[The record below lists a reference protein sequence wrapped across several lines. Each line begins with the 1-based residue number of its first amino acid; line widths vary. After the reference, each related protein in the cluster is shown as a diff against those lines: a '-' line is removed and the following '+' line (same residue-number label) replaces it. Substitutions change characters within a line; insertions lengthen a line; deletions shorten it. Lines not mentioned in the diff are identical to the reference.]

1 MDKDA
6 LKKVLLSEG
15 LLEERDELFDED
27 VTVRDWVSRH
37 EDLVRSNRAIAQ
49 AIQADA
55 PHDVKAGYFKDK
67 DEKRQYEAGEKKYN
81 EERSKK
87 QQLADE
93 YQRAKDIEDL
103 SSFSLPRTTSD
114 MSLKDRAK
122 AAAKY
127 LNDNLIAL
135 GFNLTPQAAKN
146 VYIKEGYEPSKIG
159 LQAGIGT
166 VANVAEL
173 LPGPGKLGKA
183 IATFSAP
190 VIRAGQD
197 IYDGKDLSE
206 VGGNF
211 AFDTGLNSLFSY
223 MPVKEVWNYGKRV
236 LGQGG
241 EAGEKVLKGKVD
253 DILEQAD
260 LFENKDE
267 TLKYLSEQE
276 KMLKQYK
283 EAYSKASD
291 LERAKFIKDVENT
304 NPDLAKAIEEHTNAI
319 GEKKFIFDTADS
331 PEAAKNIDM
340 DDFRQEAFEFY
351 ATDFG
356 TKQAREIA
364 NKMTVEDAIRFKK
377 IRATVRVEDAAE
389 NVDRAFNSAELRT
402 YNKQLAMSD
411 GLFDEAGKL
420 RTNVENLS
428 EAAAYALPNKLSKGI
443 ATVAPAGRGVAR
455 NVVTPSRKSAA
466 PEDKEYDSALE
477 YIIQSNKRQW
487 NAGFKPHGG
496 IELEAWQIAKD
507 RGEI

>member
-1 MDKDA
+1 MDKEA

-27 VTVRDWVSRH
+27 VDVRDWVSRH

-49 AIQADA
+49 AIQVDA
-55 PHDVKAGYFKDK
+55 PHAVKKGYFKNK
-67 DEKRQYEAGEKKYN
+67 EEKRQYEAGEKKYN
-81 EERSKK
+81 EESAKK

-93 YQRAKDIEDL
+93 YQRAKDVEDL

-122 AAAKY
+122 ATAKY
-127 LNDNLIAL
+127 IDDQLIAL

-146 VYIKEGYEPSKIG
+146 VYIKEGYNPSKIG

-166 VANVAEL
+166 VANVAEI
-173 LPGPGKLGKA
+173 LPGPGKAGKA
-183 IATFSAP
+183 IATFAAP
-190 VIRAGQD
+190 AIRAGQD

-211 AFDTGLNSLFSY
+211 AFDTGLNSLLTY

-241 EAGEKVLKGKVD
+241 EAGEKVIQRKVED
-253 DILEQAD
+253 VLEQAD
-260 LFENKDE
+260 LLENKDE
-267 TLKYLSEQE
+267 TLKNLSEQE
-276 KMLKQYK
+276 KMLKQYQDT
-283 EAYSKASD
+283 YSKASD
-291 LERAKFIKDVENT
+291 LDRAKFIKDVENT
-304 NPDLAKAIEEHTNAI
+304 HPDLANSIAEDVNALGKNRFHSEAADYLADNMDMNAFMKEAYDDLVKDIGPEKAKHLSELMNLAEFEAFLERQSAKRIPETAKNVDKAFNTANRRTA
-319 GEKKFIFDTADS
+319 EKKAVMND
-331 PEAAKNIDM
+331 
-340 DDFRQEAFEFY
+340 
-351 ATDFG
+351 
-356 TKQAREIA
+356 
-364 NKMTVEDAIRFKK
+364 V
-377 IRATVRVEDAAE
+377 
-389 NVDRAFNSAELRT
+389 L
-402 YNKQLAMSD
+402 L
-411 GLFDEAGKL
+411 DEAGNLK
-420 RTNVENLS
+420 TNVENLS
-428 EAAAYALPNKLSKGI
+428 EAAAYAQPNKLSKGI

-455 NVVTPSRKSAA
+455 TVVTPTSKSAA
-466 PEDKEYDSALE
+466 PEEKEYDSAIE